1 MILKK
6 NSKKTCG
13 LAFNHLITFC
23 QLLEKIQSLLNQT
36 GRLSPVRET
45 LLLIFSLKPENKAEW
60 TERKLMTTL
69 TGREK
74 PWMLLCLALYYR
86 NFIFHPSLHIPSAL
100 PSTRSAAEPVRSRR
114 EESCQNYGSGPTA
127 DTQLHHSVFLMQ
139 EAPLSETLGWRLAWK
154 QITACSPCGWCL
166 MGEMIQPGCCVIR
179 SHAVRRTFPLL
190 NPTKISQWTSN
201 SVTRHDHIDLHLFKP
216 LSPFSVTFRPPPS
229 FFIVAQM
236 HL

>member
-6 NSKKTCG
+6 KTPKK
-13 LAFNHLITFC
+13 HVVW
-23 QLLEKIQSLLNQT
+23 LLTTSLHFVNFW
-36 GRLSPVRET
+36 RRSSPCWIKLGAC
-45 LLLIFSLKPENKAEW
+45 LLLGKHYSWFSVSNLRTKQSDILQGQAW

-127 DTQLHHSVFLMQ
+127 
-139 EAPLSETLGWRLAWK
+139 G
-154 QITACSPCGWCL
+154 
-166 MGEMIQPGCCVIR
+166 
-179 SHAVRRTFPLL
+179 HAVAPQRVSDAGSSSKWNLGM
-190 NPTKISQWTSN
+190 KISLETNHSFSALRVVSN
-201 SVTRHDHIDLHLFKP
+201 GRNDSTWMLRNSIPCCETHVSVTQSHKNFTVNK
-216 LSPFSVTFRPPPS
+216 
-229 FFIVAQM
+229 
-236 HL
+236 